1 MTRLRYYLV
10 REVLKPF
17 LVVVAILVG
26 LFTSFNAARY
36 LAETVTETLGM
47 VMVMKLIL
55 LKSVIAMEVLVP
67 IGFYSAIIVALA
79 RLHRDQEVIVLKSA
93 GISENF
99 LVRTIFGLSLS
110 IGILVG
116 LLSIYGRPWAYE
128 QIYLLDESES
138 AEMDVSRYQPRRFYG
153 NEDSGTIIYIQNKTD
168 AEENLQNVFHY
179 VRKDGS
185 SDIVIAKEGHQERL
199 EEYRPPQLHLLDG
212 YMYRMNHTS
221 TRDSII
227 KFSRFVYMP
236 SPETA
241 RDYQRKAAS
250 TVELSFSE
258 ESRDVAEFQWRVS
271 RAIATILLAMIAIPL
286 SRSSPRQGKSE
297 KIIAAAIIFA
307 IYYNLN
313 GLAQTWV
320 EQGVVGKTPGV
331 WWLHILMTLV
341 VIIMFT
347 PKAQKVLYKQ

>member
-1 MTRLRYYLV
+1 MIRLRHYLI

-47 VMVMKLIL
+47 VLIMKLIL

-67 IGFYSAIIVALA
+67 IAFYSAIIVALA
-79 RLHRDQEVIVLKSA
+79 RLHRDQEVIVIRSA

-99 LVRTIFGLSLS
+99 IVRTLFSLSLPVAL
-110 IGILVG
+110 LVG
-116 LLSIYGRPWAYE
+116 LLSIYGRPWAY
-128 QIYLLDESES
+128 QHIYLLDESES
-138 AEMDVSRYQPRRFYG
+138 AEMDISRYQPRRFYG
-153 NEDSGTIIYIQNKTD
+153 NDKSGTIIYIQNKTD

-185 SDIVIAKEGHQERL
+185 SDIVIAKQGHQERL

-227 KFSRFVYMP
+227 RFSRFVYM
-236 SPETA
+236 
-241 RDYQRKAAS
+241 
-250 TVELSFSE
+250 
-258 ESRDVAEFQWRVS
+258 QWRVS
-271 RAIATILLAMIAIPL
+271 RALAAILLAMIAIPL
-286 SRSSPRQGKSE
+286 SRSSPRQGKGE
-297 KIIAAAIIFA
+297 KIITAAIIFA

-320 EQGVVGKTPGV
+320 EQGLVGKMPGV
-331 WWLHILMTLV
+331 WWLHILMILV
-341 VIIMFT
+341 VFAIYT
-347 PKAQKVLYKQ
+347 PKAQKALYR

>member
-1 MTRLRYYLV
+1 MRLRHYLV
-10 REVLKPF
+10 REVITPF

-47 VMVMKLIL
+47 VLIFKLIL

-67 IGFYSAIIVALA
+67 IAYYSAIIIALA

-99 LVRTIFGLSLS
+99 LVRTIFGLSLP

-138 AEMDVSRYQPRRFYG
+138 TEMDISRYQARRFYG
-153 NEDSGTIIYIQNKTD
+153 NEESGTIIYIQNKTD
-168 AEENLQNVFHY
+168 TEEENLQNVFHY

-185 SDIVIAKEGHQERL
+185 SDIVIAKQGHQERL
-199 EEYRPPQLHLLDG
+199 EEYLPPQLHLLDG
-212 YMYRMNHTS
+212 YMYRMNHSS

-227 KFSRFVYMP
+227 QFSRFVYMP

-250 TVELSFSE
+250 TVELSFSDE
-258 ESRDVAEFQWRVS
+258 PRDIAEFQWRVS
-271 RAIATILLAMIAIPL
+271 RALSAILLAMIAIPL

-320 EQGVVGKTPGV
+320 EQGVVGKMPGV

-341 VIIMFT
+341 VFATYT

>member
-1 MTRLRYYLV
+1 MIRLRHYLI

-47 VMVMKLIL
+47 VLIMKLIL

-67 IGFYSAIIVALA
+67 IAFYSAIIVALA
-79 RLHRDQEVIVLKSA
+79 RLHRDQEVIVIRSA

-99 LVRTIFGLSLS
+99 IVRTLFSLSLPVAL
-110 IGILVG
+110 LVG
-116 LLSIYGRPWAYE
+116 LLSIYGRPWAY
-128 QIYLLDESES
+128 QHIYLLDESES
-138 AEMDVSRYQPRRFYG
+138 AEMDISRYQPRRFYG
-153 NEDSGTIIYIQNKTD
+153 NDKSGTIIYIQNKTD

-185 SDIVIAKEGHQERL
+185 SDIVIAKQGHQERL
-199 EEYRPPQLHLLDG
+199 E
-212 YMYRMNHTS
+212 
-221 TRDSII
+221 
-227 KFSRFVYMP
+227 FSRFVYMP
-236 SPETA
+236 SPEIA

-258 ESRDVAEFQWRVS
+258 EPRDVAEFQWRVS
-271 RAIATILLAMIAIPL
+271 RALAAILLAMIAIPL
-286 SRSSPRQGKSE
+286 SRSSPRQGKGE
-297 KIIAAAIIFA
+297 KIITAAIIFA

-320 EQGVVGKTPGV
+320 EQGLVGKMPGV
-331 WWLHILMTLV
+331 WWLHILMILV
-341 VIIMFT
+341 VFAIYT
-347 PKAQKVLYKQ
+347 PKAQKALYR